1 MDGAVTR
8 DKRYSILVIAP
19 TSFFSDY
26 GCSVRILEEIRA
38 LHRAGHRVTVCTYRN
53 GQDLPDV
60 TIRRTPTIPFRNS
73 YEVGS
78 SLHKVAFDFLL
89 FWVVLFSALRHRPDV
104 IHGHMHE
111 GALIGR
117 IVGWLLHIPMVF
129 DFQGS
134 LTSEMVDH
142 RFLRPN
148 GLFYRPLRWLEGVVD
163 RQSPVILTSSENAR
177 QLLIGTYHCRPERV
191 QALPDCVD
199 AHCFYPA
206 GEGEHEALARM
217 RAALAIPPGRRI
229 VVYLGL
235 LAAYQ
240 GTDALLQAIA
250 RLLQRRGDVHFLIM
264 GFPAVERYQSMAVDL
279 GIAGHTT
286 LTGKIKYGQA
296 RSYLALGDA
305 AVAPKLS
312 ATEGNGKIL
321 NYMAMGLPT
330 VAFKTPVSQEYLG
343 ELGIYATPGDP
354 GSLAEALLLS
364 LSDPLNHERRIRLRQ
379 VAEDRFSWDFA
390 VERIVA
396 AYGLAC
402 RQHQAPTRGAPTD
415 GS

>member
-8 DKRYSILVIAP
+8 NKQYKILVIAP
-19 TSFFSDY
+19 TAFFSDY

-38 LHRAGHRVTVCTYRN
+38 LHRAGHQVTVCTYRN
-53 GQDLPDV
+53 GRDLPDV
-60 TIRRTPTIPFRNS
+60 IIRRTATIPFRHS

-89 FWVVLFSALRHRPDV
+89 FWVVLFNALRYRPDV

-111 GALIGR
+111 GAFIAL
-117 IVGWLLHIPMVF
+117 IVGGLLRIPMVF

-134 LTSEMVDH
+134 LTGEMVDH
-142 RFLRPN
+142 HFLRRD
-148 GLFYRPLRWLEGVVD
+148 GIFYRPLRWLEEVID
-163 RQSPVILTSSENAR
+163 RHAPVILTSSKNAR
-177 QLLIGTYHCRPERV
+177 QLLIEQFHCRPERV
-191 QALPDCVD
+191 QTLSDCVD

-206 GEGEHEALARM
+206 GEDEGPALAKM
-217 RAALAIPPGRRI
+217 RASLAIPPGRKV

-235 LAAYQ
+235 LATYQ

-250 RLLQRRGDVHFLIM
+250 LLLRHREDVHFLIM
-264 GFPAVERYQSMAVDL
+264 GFPSAERYQAMAVTL

-286 LTGKIKYGQA
+286 LTGKVSYRQA
-296 RSYLALGDA
+296 RDFLALGDV

-312 ATEGNGKIL
+312 ATEANGKVL

-343 ELGIYATPGDP
+343 ELGIYAVPGDP
-354 GSLAEALLLS
+354 ASLAQALLYS
-364 LSDPLNHERRIRLRQ
+364 LSDPQNHQRRARLREI
-379 VAEDRFSWDFA
+379 VLESFSWDRA
-390 VERIVA
+390 AQTIEA
-396 AYGLAC
+396 AYHSVC
-402 RQHQAPTRGAPTD
+402 HPHQVAG
-415 GS
+415 